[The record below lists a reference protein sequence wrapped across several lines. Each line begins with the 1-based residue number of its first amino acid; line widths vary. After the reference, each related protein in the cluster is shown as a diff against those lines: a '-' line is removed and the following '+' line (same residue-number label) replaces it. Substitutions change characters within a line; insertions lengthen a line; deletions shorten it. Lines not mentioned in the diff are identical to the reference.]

1 MSDMKPLC
9 VAHIELG
16 SHLYGGVF
24 REIEADPAGGVGQS
38 LDLLL
43 LFPLPAWPG
52 GLVMLAHQR
61 AHLVIR

>member
-16 SHLYGGVF
+16 SYLYGSAF
-24 REIEADPAGGVGQS
+24 REIETAPAGGVGQS